1 MRFLHEALCKCLG
14 CPLDPEFGIAGD
26 THFVVNTHDV
36 DILPAGYFRS
46 LQRLGKYALISL
58 LVFKSA
64 RNAAAQ
70 AGKALALA
78 AGGAHPLDQT
88 PDLIRKESEE
98 GVGASYFFLARHAHR
113 RDANYRIGDLA
124 VLNLMRSIELHGME
138 VALHGSY
145 TSLDHPAGLDSEF

>member
-58 LVFKSA
+58 LVFKSSK
-64 RNAAAQ
+64 NAAAQ
-70 AGKALALA
+70 ARNALAMA
-78 AGGAHPLDQT
+78 AGGNNPLDQT
-88 PDLIRKESEE
+88 PNLVRREFEE
-98 GVGASYFFLARHAHR
+98 GVGASYFF
-113 RDANYRIGDLA
+113 I
-124 VLNLMRSIELHGME
+124 
-138 VALHGSY
+138 
-145 TSLDHPAGLDSEF
+145 